1 MKNLSMKNSS
11 IKRLL
16 VFGVLLVTVFTHVSA
31 ELQLKDYWMVDEFFS
46 EFPKQ
51 KKTFEKFNKRVQ
63 SNLPQ
68 KINSNKTIN
77 ISIVYPGLQVSD
89 YWRRSVSSFSKRLD
103 QKGIKYRIDS
113 LYTKPGSEI
122 SLQLQQIRKS
132 LDSNTD
138 YLVFT
143 LDALRHK
150 NLIEQIM
157 AQSRTKII
165 LQNITTPLKVFGR
178 QQPFMYVG
186 FDHSI
191 GSKMLAKKYIK
202 VAGENSKYAILYGT
216 KGYVSAVRG
225 GTFQDVIANSTR
237 MKLVAS
243 YYVDFNREKAATA
256 TREIIKDHPNIK
268 FIYACSTDIALGVS
282 DVLAETGLTG
292 KVIVNGWGGGS
303 AELDAIQDGLLNFTV
318 MRMNDDNGVAMAEGI
333 ALDLLGKGAEVPTL
347 YSGDFRLVD
356 QGTSAKDIK
365 ELKQRAF
372 RYSR

>member
-1 MKNLSMKNSS
+1 MKASKN
-11 IKRLL
+11 KRLQVL
-16 VFGVLLVTVFTHVSA
+16 AVLLLTAFNPVSA

-46 EFPKQ
+46 EFPAQ
-51 KKTFEKFNKRVQ
+51 KKTFESFNKRVQ

-68 KINSNKTIN
+68 KINSNKTVS

-89 YWRRSVSSFSKRLD
+89 YWRRSVASFSKRLD
-103 QKGIKYRIDS
+103 QKDIKYRIDS
-113 LYTKPGSEI
+113 LFTKPGSEF

-132 LDSNTD
+132 LSADTD

-150 NLIEQIM
+150 NLIEKVI
-157 AQSRTKII
+157 AQSGTKVI
-165 LQNITTPLKVFGR
+165 LQNITTPVKAFGQ

-191 GSKMLAKKYIK
+191 GAKMLAKKYIE
-202 VAGENSKYAILYGT
+202 VAGDHSEYAILYGT
-216 KGYVSAVRG
+216 KGYVSTVRG
-225 GTFQDVIANSTR
+225 DTFQDVMAHSTN

-243 YYVDFNREKAATA
+243 YYVDFNREKAVTA
-256 TREIIKDHPNIK
+256 TREILKEHPNIK

-282 DVLAETGLTG
+282 DVLAELGLTG
-292 KVIVNGWGGGS
+292 KVMVNGWGGGS
-303 AELDAIQDGLLNFTV
+303 AELIAIQNGQLNFTV

-333 ALDLLGKGAEVPTL
+333 ALDLLGRAHEVPTL
-347 YSGDFRLVD
+347 YSGDFRMVD
-356 QGTSAKDIK
+356 QNTSAKEIVA
-365 ELKQRAF
+365 LKQRAF